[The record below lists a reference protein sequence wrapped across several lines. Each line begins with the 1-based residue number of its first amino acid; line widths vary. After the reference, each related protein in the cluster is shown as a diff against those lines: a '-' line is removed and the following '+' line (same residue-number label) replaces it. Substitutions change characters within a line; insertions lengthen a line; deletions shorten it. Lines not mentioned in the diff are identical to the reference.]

1 MQKTYFLKY
10 QLDDNIPIIN
20 AVTTSLESPID
31 ILEELLWEFIYPY
44 KGTASAFFS
53 YPPEPPS
60 PDNQRLLIKTMYKDM
75 SHPNALIGFNH
86 TNAER
91 IWEKGSAV
99 TMSVNPFTLTLM
111 QCSQADLDEMV
122 DFLTNTVHVSVSSPE
137 DFFQHLPKFINANNV
152 ITDLE
157 MGGIVQAIHDPVK
170 QSITIKSECCLLVP
184 EESVSA

>member
-10 QLDDNIPIIN
+10 QLDDSIPIIN

-31 ILEELLWEFIYPY
+31 ILEELLWEVIYPY
-44 KGTASAFFS
+44 KGTDSAFFS

-60 PDNQRLLIKTMYKDM
+60 LDNQRLLTKIMYEDTDY
-75 SHPNALIGFNH
+75 PNALIGFNR

-91 IWEKGSAV
+91 IWKNDSAI

-111 QCSQADLDEMV
+111 PCSQADLDEMV
-122 DFLTNTVHVSVSSPE
+122 NFLTNTVHVSVSSPE
-137 DFFQHLPKFINANNV
+137 DFFQHLPKFINANNA
-152 ITDLE
+152 IPDLE

-170 QSITIKSECCLLVP
+170 QSITIKSECCVLVP
-184 EESVSA
+184 EESASF